1 MGGPRGPELERLL
14 NHLGMPQG
22 KEACWEWSGA
32 VFHKGYGNF
41 GRTGGGNVGAHRLMY
56 ELAYGPIP
64 EGLVVL
70 HECDNPPCCRPTHL
84 RLGTQA
90 DNLADMTQKG
100 RRVSTPQLGEANG
113 GGGKLT
119 EEKVRE
125 IRLSPESPTALA
137 ERYGVSRVMIHRV
150 RSRRAWAHV
159 D

>member
-70 HECDNPPCCRPTHL
+70 HECDNPRAAAQPTSV
-84 RLGTQA
+84 LGR
-90 DNLADMTQKG
+90 K
-100 RRVSTPQLGEANG
+100 
-113 GGGKLT
+113 
-119 EEKVRE
+119 
-125 IRLSPESPTALA
+125 PTILPT
-137 ERYGVSRVMIHRV
+137 
-150 RSRRAWAHV
+150 
-159 D
+159 

>member
-1 MGGPRGPELERLL
+1 MQMHDEDRYVRLMR
-14 NHLGMPQG
+14 HIEVDGD
-22 KEACWEWSGA
+22 CWVWTGA
-32 VFHKGYGNF
+32 KFAKGYGNF
-41 GRTGGGNVGAHRLMY
+41 RWSATRNVGAHRAMW
-56 ELAYGPIP
+56 EVWHGPITD
-64 EGLVVL
+64 GLVVM
-70 HECDNPPCCRPTHL
+70 HRCDNPPCCRPSHL
-84 RLGTQA
+84 QLGTQA
-90 DNLADMTQKG
+90 DNLDDMTQKG

-150 RSRRAWAHV
+150 RSRRAWGHV